1 MMGWMIVNVAIFG
14 GIALCTVL
22 GIAYDER
29 VLGIT
34 CQSRERK
41 AAHREEA
48 ATQADTRAEIDKP
61 TVPSLGL
68 AS

>member
-1 MMGWMIVNVAIFG
+1 MTGWMVMQVAIYG

-22 GIAYDER
+22 GVAYDER

-34 CQSRERK
+34 CGRRELNTVR
-41 AAHREEA
+41 REQA